1 MWSIYDT
8 CILLSGVITSVIAVL
23 PLRGIPIRTR
33 AIAGLVGGGLIV
45 VSLVLGKLS
54 AFRYPAI
61 VLIGPLIALSALGA
75 VVWDERRD
83 RGKDA
88 GRQYDETASG
98 ADPEAPH
105 PVVATPPL
113 EDGHLASSAQEPGMM
128 HVAAPVANA
137 AGIEAERARVD
148 AWAAAHDPATLSER
162 LAEVVER
169 YPEFATAIAA
179 HPNCYP
185 ELMAWMLDAN
195 LVPEASSSNA
205 INPVPE
211 PSVIE
216 TTMAVAST
224 VSAPQGEVRVNQEPS
239 STMSAQQASEGA
251 AYLDARVGRSEKIPR
266 RRWVIPTLG
275 AVGALLVLGVAFLLI
290 SRVTPN
296 AASVQS
302 STYPSAVGSS
312 VVNSPSH
319 NSEPTSASPDSDEV
333 LSYICWNGDEVS
345 ALQSCSQPTG
355 KAGLKYIY
363 PSMNDQWSHCKY
375 ADLRPTTAT
384 YECTFADGIIRYR
397 YWKDS
402 VEADQHYRDK
412 YVSGDSSD
420 FILDDTNVGTL
431 YRSTER
437 DKNGKF
443 NLTARW
449 GNGHY
454 ALSVDS
460 TTRAGQDA
468 LWKTVRFRSLSDL
481 RGHLSQNDPGDA
493 ERA

>member
-45 VSLVLGKLS
+45 VALVLGKLS

-61 VLIGPLIALSALGA
+61 VLISPLIALSALGA

-148 AWAAAHDPATLSER
+148 VWAAALATATSSER

-169 YPEFATAIAA
+169 YPEFATAVAA

-251 AYLDARVGRSEKIPR
+251 CISTPAWAAPR
-266 RRWVIPTLG
+266 RSPV
-275 AVGALLVLGVAFLLI
+275 AVG
-290 SRVTPN
+290 
-296 AASVQS
+296 
-302 STYPSAVGSS
+302 
-312 VVNSPSH
+312 
-319 NSEPTSASPDSDEV
+319 
-333 LSYICWNGDEVS
+333 
-345 ALQSCSQPTG
+345 
-355 KAGLKYIY
+355 
-363 PSMNDQWSHCKY
+363 
-375 ADLRPTTAT
+375 
-384 YECTFADGIIRYR
+384 
-397 YWKDS
+397 
-402 VEADQHYRDK
+402 
-412 YVSGDSSD
+412 
-420 FILDDTNVGTL
+420 
-431 YRSTER
+431 
-437 DKNGKF
+437 
-443 NLTARW
+443 
-449 GNGHY
+449 
-454 ALSVDS
+454 
-460 TTRAGQDA
+460 
-468 LWKTVRFRSLSDL
+468 
-481 RGHLSQNDPGDA
+481 
-493 ERA
+493 